1 MQGHTSPYKAIKGHN
16 WPDMARQGH
25 KRLNMAKKD
34 HVPIKTFF
42 LTIGYAY
49 LDLLIPSTSYFDVSG
64 QKWHK
69 SVHFLTPNGVKDPLP
84 TQLSDP
90 DHDVWV
96 AK

>member
-25 KRLNMAKKD
+25 IRLNMAKKD

-42 LTIGYAY
+42 LTIGYVY
-49 LDLLIPSTSYFDVSG
+49 LDLLIYSASYFDVSG

-69 SVHFLTPNGVKDPLP
+69 SLHFLAPYVVKDLP
-84 TQLSDP
+84 HAHLSDP
-90 DHDVWV
+90 YHVERV
-96 AK
+96 VH